1 MKSINT
7 LTQSIL
13 LGSALI
19 LAACSDE
26 QAESTADETK
36 ITAPQIAIDSDD
48 IGGVVAS
55 ASGPEAGVWVIAETD
70 DLDTRFHKIVVTDEQ
85 GRYVLPDLPDA
96 NYQVWL
102 RGYGLVDSAK
112 TPAKP
117 GQLLNLNAT
126 SVPDEA
132 AAAKVYP
139 AAYWYAMMKLPEESE
154 YEGIQG
160 GKNGY
165 LMWIKNNGCI
175 GCHQLGNE
183 YTRTIPTSI
192 VAEHKDSATAWMRR
206 AQSGQAG
213 HIMMLMGAGKA
224 KGLPFK
230 YMGEWTDRIAAGA
243 LPTEKPDRPTGPERN
258 VVVTVRDWSDE
269 KSFLHDVSGT
279 DRRDPTV
286 NGYGKIYGSP
296 EFSTDNFPILN
307 PTNNTASTFL
317 ATVRDED
324 TPSTLDDP
332 VVASSPVWGDEQIWD
347 SKANSHNPRL
357 DHNGLVWYTARIRGN
372 DTPDFCREGSSHPSA
387 KLFPLKTNA
396 RQISVLDPETGD
408 YTFVDTCYGTH
419 HLQFHWDDKHTLW
432 TSGGKD
438 VVGWLD
444 SQKFLETG
452 DAAAS
457 QGWAPLILD
466 TNANGKQ
473 DAWVEPGEAP
483 DPAKDMRVPANFYA
497 VMPNPADGSIWGSNS
512 FYYPGALVR
521 LDPGANPPYT
531 ALGEKYNI
539 PLPGF
544 GMRGADIDSQGV
556 VWSSLGSGHLGRFDR
571 SRCKGPL
578 NGPTATGDHC
588 PEGWSFYDFPGPS
601 FADEPGRSVESSYYT
616 WVDMYDT
623 FGLGKDVPI
632 STANLFDGLHAMVDE
647 SFYTFRV
654 PYPMGFYSKG
664 FEGRIDDPDAGWKG
678 RGLWVSSGDRTPWH
692 MEGGTSNKPL
702 VVHFQLRPDPLA
714 K

>member
-26 QAESTADETK
+26 PAESTADETK

-126 SVPDEA
+126 SAPDEA

-332 VVASSPVWGDEQIWD
+332 VVASSPQ
-347 SKANSHNPRL
+347 
-357 DHNGLVWYTARIRGN
+357 
-372 DTPDFCREGSSHPSA
+372 SA
-387 KLFPLKTNA
+387 IQYF
-396 RQISVLDPETGD
+396 ET
-408 YTFVDTCYGTH
+408 F
-419 HLQFHWDDKHTLW
+419 
-432 TSGGKD
+432 
-438 VVGWLD
+438 
-444 SQKFLETG
+444 
-452 DAAAS
+452 
-457 QGWAPLILD
+457 
-466 TNANGKQ
+466 
-473 DAWVEPGEAP
+473 
-483 DPAKDMRVPANFYA
+483 
-497 VMPNPADGSIWGSNS
+497 
-512 FYYPGALVR
+512 
-521 LDPGANPPYT
+521 
-531 ALGEKYNI
+531 
-539 PLPGF
+539 
-544 GMRGADIDSQGV
+544 
-556 VWSSLGSGHLGRFDR
+556 
-571 SRCKGPL
+571 
-578 NGPTATGDHC
+578 
-588 PEGWSFYDFPGPS
+588 
-601 FADEPGRSVESSYYT
+601 
-616 WVDMYDT
+616 
-623 FGLGKDVPI
+623 
-632 STANLFDGLHAMVDE
+632 
-647 SFYTFRV
+647 
-654 PYPMGFYSKG
+654 
-664 FEGRIDDPDAGWKG
+664 
-678 RGLWVSSGDRTPWH
+678 
-692 MEGGTSNKPL
+692 
-702 VVHFQLRPDPLA
+702 
-714 K
+714 